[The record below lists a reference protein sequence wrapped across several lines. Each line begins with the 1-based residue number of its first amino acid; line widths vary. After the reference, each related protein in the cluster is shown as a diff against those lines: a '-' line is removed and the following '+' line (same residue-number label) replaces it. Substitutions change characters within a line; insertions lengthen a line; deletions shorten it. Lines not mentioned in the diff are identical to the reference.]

1 MKALTNYDSVT
12 VSHGGWLLPAGGY
25 ACKIVRVNDH
35 TSEPKPYLGVVYDV
49 LDPAT
54 KQTRFANELADS
66 SNDWRHEFRFYMT
79 SDFGVSRY
87 KMLVE
92 CAEQSA
98 ENNGFAYSN
107 VDGAEQTLVG
117 KWVGFVI
124 RHRLY
129 TKQSGPKA
137 GKDGETLDLAA
148 ILTCSEALS
157 GEFNQSWLEPKDD
170 REPKPEPAPAPTTAT
185 YVPDVAPDDIPF

>member
-12 VSHGGWLLPAGGY
+12 ASNGGGLLPAGGY

-35 TSEPKPYLGVVYDV
+35 TSEPHPYLSVVYDV
-49 LDPAT
+49 LNPVT
-54 KQTRFANELADS
+54 KQTMFANDLADS
-66 SNDWRHEFRFYMT
+66 SNDWRHEFRFYLT

-92 CAEQSA
+92 CVERSA
-98 ENNGFAYSN
+98 ENKGFSYSN
-107 VDGAEQTLVG
+107 ADGAEQTLVG

-124 RHRLY
+124 RHRMY
-129 TKQSGPKA
+129 TKKSGPNA

-157 GEFNQSWLEPKDD
+157 GKFYPSWIEPKDD
-170 REPKPEPAPAPTTAT
+170 REPKPETAPATTTAT

>member
-12 VSHGGWLLPAGGY
+12 ASNGGGLLPAGGY

-35 TSEPKPYLGVVYDV
+35 TSEPHPYLSVVYDV
-49 LDPAT
+49 LNPVT
-54 KQTRFANELADS
+54 KQTMFANDLADS
-66 SNDWRHEFRFYMT
+66 SNDWRHEFRFYLT

-92 CAEQSA
+92 CVERSA
-98 ENNGFAYSN
+98 ENKGFSYSN
-107 VDGAEQTLVG
+107 ADGAEQTLVG

-124 RHRLY
+124 RHRLH
-129 TKQSGPKA
+129 TKKSGPNA
-137 GKDGETLDLAA
+137 GKDGDALDLAA

-157 GEFNQSWLEPKDD
+157 GKFNPSWLEPKDD
-170 REPKPEPAPAPTTAT
+170 RDPKPETAPAITTAT

>member
-12 VSHGGWLLPAGGY
+12 ASNGGGLLPAGGY

-35 TSEPKPYLGVVYDV
+35 TSEPKPYLSVVYDV

-54 KQTRFANELADS
+54 KQTMFANDLADS
-66 SNDWRHEFRFYMT
+66 SNDWRHEFRFYLT

-92 CAEQSA
+92 CVERSA
-98 ENNGFAYSN
+98 ENKGFAYSN
-107 VDGAEQTLVG
+107 ADGAEQTLVG

-129 TKQSGPKA
+129 TKKSGPNA
-137 GKDGETLDLAA
+137 GKDGEALDLAA
-148 ILTCSEALS
+148 ILTCSDALS
-157 GEFNQSWLEPKDD
+157 GEFNPSWLEPKDD
-170 REPKPEPAPAPTTAT
+170 REPAPEPAPAPTTAT
-185 YVPDVAPDDIPF
+185 YVPDVASDDIPF

>member
-12 VSHGGWLLPAGGY
+12 AYNGDLILPAGGY

-35 TSEPKPYLGVVYDV
+35 TSEPKPYLSVIYDV
-49 LDPAT
+49 LNTAT
-54 KQTRFANELADS
+54 KQTMFANDLADS
-66 SNDWRHEFRFYMT
+66 SNDWRHEFRFYLT
-79 SDFGVSRY
+79 SNFGVSRY

-92 CAEQSA
+92 CVERSS
-98 ENNGFAYSN
+98 ENKGFVYSN
-107 VDGAEQTLVG
+107 ADGAEQTLVG

-129 TKQSGPKA
+129 TKKSGPNA

-157 GEFNQSWLEPKDD
+157 GKFNPSWLDPKDD
-170 REPKPEPAPAPTTAT
+170 REPAPEPAPAPTTAT
-185 YVPDVAPDDIPF
+185 YVPDVAADDIPF

>member
-12 VSHGGWLLPAGGY
+12 ASNGGGLLPAGGY

-35 TSEPKPYLGVVYDV
+35 TTEPKPYLSVVYDV

-54 KQTRFANELADS
+54 KQTMFANDLADG

-92 CAEQSA
+92 CVERSV
-98 ENNGFAYSN
+98 ENKGFSYSN
-107 VDGAEQTLVG
+107 ADGAEQTLVG

-129 TKQSGPKA
+129 TKKSGPNA
-137 GKDGETLDLAA
+137 GKDGEALDLAA
-148 ILTCSEALS
+148 ILTCSDALS
-157 GEFNQSWLEPKDD
+157 GEFNPSWLEPKDD
-170 REPKPEPAPAPTTAT
+170 REPAPAPTTAT
-185 YVPDVAPDDIPF
+185 YVPDVAADDIPFN

>member
-12 VSHGGWLLPAGGY
+12 ASNGGGLLPAGGY

-35 TSEPKPYLGVVYDV
+35 TSERKPYLSVVYDV

-54 KQTRFANELADS
+54 KQTMFANDLADG

-92 CAEQSA
+92 CVEKSA
-98 ENNGFAYSN
+98 ENKGFSYSN
-107 VDGAEQTLVG
+107 ADGAEQTLVG

-129 TKQSGPKA
+129 TKQCGLSA
-137 GKDGETLDLAA
+137 GKYGETRDLAA
-148 ILTCSEALS
+148 ILTGSGALS
-157 GEFNQSWLEPKDD
+157 GEFNPSWLEPKDD
-170 REPKPEPAPAPTTAT
+170 REHAPEPAPAPTTAT
-185 YVPDVAPDDIPF
+185 YVTDVAADDIPF